1 VQLLNGA
8 DHKQLE
14 ATLLEAISFS
24 EKDPEG
30 SIEYRQEH
38 RRGYLMELAAAAVV
52 REMEQQYLLIEQE
65 VGSVYASGDPIPH
78 ALVLC
83 GPGNNGGD
91 GWAIAWRLHVAGR
104 SVEVWSFARCSELVG
119 DAKLMSDH
127 AINAGVQF
135 LEITDDDIF
144 REAERNIPSSVR
156 GTHKQKELL
165 IVIDA
170 LLGAGINRPI
180 EGLLARGVE
189 FCRSIKGTTSSPGGD
204 YDGME
209 MPYVIAVD
217 IPSGL
222 SADSAA
228 LPDIAVAANLTVA
241 MLSVRVPHVVRP
253 ATRAVGKL
261 VAYDLNADIL
271 VGLDYE
277 NSDFE
282 NSDFENRTSLDSFGA
297 ETKSSRPHPYPYHTT
312 ERWWYMHKG
321 QAGRVV
327 IVAGSAGKTGAAQL
341 AGLAALR
348 SGTGLVTLAV
358 PAECVSRVTHVPDY
372 MTLALPSQ
380 NGMVTG
386 EGADDIFALRP
397 DVIALGPGLGLGDGP
412 RRLIEQVLAKAKD
425 AGIPVVL
432 DADGLSVFA
441 GERNQALQGYGS
453 SLVITPHPGE
463 LSRLTGLST
472 AAIQA
477 DRVTVARQCA
487 RDWNITVI
495 LKGFQ
500 TVIAFPDNPGEG
512 ESQFDN
518 LKISINTT
526 GNPGLATG
534 GTGDVLTG
542 IIAGFLARDDF
553 PTNDDNS
560 ADPVASLRASVFLH
574 GYVGDLA
581 AAEVGQISLIAS
593 DLIRLLPRG
602 IMELAAGKPSVAPPY
617 STDNIW
623 QDSTK
628 LQRMT
633 GQ

>member
-1 VQLLNGA
+1 M
-8 DHKQLE
+8 
-14 ATLLEAISFS
+14 LEAISS
-24 EKDPEG
+24 TEKSTEDV
-30 SIEYRQEH
+30 EYRQKH
-38 RRGYLMELAAAAVV
+38 RPGYLMELAAAAVV
-52 REMEQQYLLIEQE
+52 REMEHLEPLIDADFGFVQE
-65 VGSVYASGDPIPH
+65 TIPH

-91 GWAIAWRLHVAGR
+91 GWATAWRLQDAGR
-104 SVEVWSFARCSELVG
+104 SVEVWSFARCSQLVG

-144 REAERNIPSSVR
+144 REAERNITSQSR
-156 GTHKQKELL
+156 GTHKQKKELL

-189 FCRSIKGTTSSPGGD
+189 FCRSTKGRLASPGRAP
-204 YDGME
+204 YDTE
-209 MPYVIAVD
+209 EEWPYVIAVD
-217 IPSGL
+217 MPSGL

-241 MLSVRVPHVVRP
+241 MLSVRVPHVVHP
-253 ATRAVGKL
+253 ATGAVGKL
-261 VAYDLNADIL
+261 VAYDLGTPIYVDHDH
-271 VGLDYE
+271 DYGS
-277 NSDFE
+277 NM
-282 NSDFENRTSLDSFGA
+282 LLSFGA
-297 ETKSSRPHPYPYHTT
+297 ETSSDYPYPYHET
-312 ERWWYMHKG
+312 ERPWYMHKG

-348 SGTGLVTLAV
+348 SGAGLVTLAV

-372 MTLALPSQ
+372 MTLALPSR

-397 DVIALGPGLGLGDGP
+397 DVIALGPGLGLGEGP

-441 GERNQALQGYGS
+441 GERNQALQGHGS

-500 TVIAFPDNPGEG
+500 TVIAFPGEAWVG
-512 ESQFDN
+512 APEYEYLQ
-518 LKISINTT
+518 IAINTT

-542 IIAGFLARDDF
+542 IIAGFLTRDF
-553 PTNDDNS
+553 PKYQ
-560 ADPVASLRASVFLH
+560 VESLEASVFLH

-581 AAEVGQISLIAS
+581 AAEVGQTSLIAS

-602 IMELAAGKPSVAPPY
+602 IMELAAGKPSVAPSY